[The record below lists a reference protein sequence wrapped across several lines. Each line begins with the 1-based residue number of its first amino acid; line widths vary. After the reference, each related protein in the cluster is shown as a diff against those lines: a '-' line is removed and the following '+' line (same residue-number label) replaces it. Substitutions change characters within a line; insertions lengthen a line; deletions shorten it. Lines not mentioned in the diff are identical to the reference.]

1 MTLKTFNDLEFVEN
15 EDSFKRAR
23 IQFDNGWYASVVIG
37 PYSYGGDSG
46 KYELAI
52 LDEDGNICYD
62 SELDPGPTVTG
73 DDIFGFLSEEDV
85 TKLLAKIQM
94 LKPTKR
100 VNRQNKIKNILD
112 DTISD

>member
-15 EDSFKRAR
+15 GDSFKRAR
-23 IQFDNGWYASVVIG
+23 IQFDNGWCASVVIG

-46 KYELAI
+46 LYELAF

-62 SELDPGPTVTG
+62 SELDAATRWGV
-73 DDIFGFLSEEDV
+73 FGFLSEEDV
-85 TKLLAKIQM
+85 TKLLAKIQL

-100 VNRQNKIKNILD
+100 IDRDNKIKNILD
-112 DTISD
+112 DTISY

>member
-15 EDSFKRAR
+15 GDSFKRAR

-46 KYELAI
+46 LYELAV
-52 LDEDGNICYD
+52 LDEDGDISFD
-62 SELDPGPTVTG
+62 TELG
-73 DDIFGFLSEEDV
+73 DGVFGFLSEEDV
-85 TKLLAKIQM
+85 TKLLAKIQL

-100 VNRQNKIKNILD
+100 IDRDNKIKNILD
-112 DTISD
+112 DTISY